1 MACAISIPIG
11 KILLVIE
18 KNSVIIRKNS
28 VIILDRNVLLLQR
41 CKDKRL
47 HHIGES
53 PRYLNNTNKTKTMK
67 KIKHFA
73 LSLVAVAACAGA
85 FGTYENYQQSGESN
99 ALLAENVEAM
109 SNTEWGVLVKYAAK
123 YVAKPAKS
131 IFTSENMKKAAMEV
145 GKQLAVGE
153 IIDGI
158 GSFFATDR
166 QWTLQGSISVHGETK
181 GCYMCA
187 YQKGGKDDC
196 ELNSIMYR

>member
-1 MACAISIPIG
+1 MT
-11 KILLVIE
+11 KLQKLV
-18 KNSVIIRKNS
+18 
-28 VIILDRNVLLLQR
+28 
-41 CKDKRL
+41 
-47 HHIGES
+47 
-53 PRYLNNTNKTKTMK
+53 
-67 KIKHFA
+67 

-166 QWTLQGSISVHGETK
+166 AWTFKESIIVHDETK
-181 GCYMCA
+181 GRYVCA
-187 YQKGGKDDC
+187 YQEGGKDDC